1 MIGYATTLVG
11 KTFLSSSQ
19 TPTFLEKVNTKSWTI
34 FAGSEL
40 NPATILTPDMSC
52 AVLTQI

>member
-19 TPTFLEKVNTKSWTI
+19 TPTFLERGNTKSWTI